1 MQQSFSGESIKL
13 VVEQACLMELRYPME
28 SVDVALRYAS
38 HFFLRVSQ
46 SQNRHMCWYCRAQSR
61 HISFLLR
68 SSYTCL
74 VVSLFSVME
83 GVHDGG

>member
-13 VVEQACLMELRYPME
+13 VVAQACLMELRYPME

-46 SQNRHMCWYCRAQSR
+46 SQNRHMRWYCRARSR

-68 SSYTCL
+68 SPYTCL
-74 VVSLFSVME
+74 AVSLSAY
-83 GVHDGG
+83 

>member
-13 VVEQACLMELRYPME
+13 VVDQVCLMELRYPME

-46 SQNRHMCWYCRAQSR
+46 SQNRHMRWYCRARSR

-74 VVSLFSVME
+74 AVSHFIVIE
-83 GVHDGG
+83 GVHDGA